1 MTMPLLEIL
10 KTNLSPLQLS
20 VSLAIAVG
28 AFLYR
33 VRKSRVVA
41 NIAGPESPSF
51 LIGNLGEFLR
61 AQAGEMDFKW
71 FSRYG
76 NIVRFKAPFGEDR
89 LLISDPKAIQHILQG
104 YNWGASV
111 DQRARNLFVVGPGIA
126 YVDGEDHKRHRRIM
140 NPAFGASEAK
150 ALVPVFSTA
159 ASSLSN
165 KWKDL
170 LSISNDQSEVFNIP
184 KWTSRATL
192 DAIGHAGF
200 DYNFGAMENQENRLS
215 KAYHNLYADMFAAP
229 SDGAL
234 IVGTLFSYL
243 PISATQMAGLFE
255 YLSKSDPRLARGR
268 EAREVAREVAKG
280 LVEEKSKEQGSGSK
294 DVMSFL
300 VKANM
305 ASQNEKSRMS
315 DEELYAQ
322 MLIIFLAGH
331 ETTANS
337 ISWTLLE
344 LSRHP
349 EIQEK
354 LRNEIRKK
362 ERQLIS
368 EGRSQSEFTAEDFES
383 LSYLNAVVKES
394 MRYHPVAIHSP
405 RMALVDDCIPLS
417 KSIKLT
423 NGKEV
428 REIPVSRGQKV
439 VISIAGYNRS
449 KDVFGED
456 AHVFRPERWLDDGE
470 SKKGGTSVGVY
481 ANLLTFSGGVH
492 SCIGWRFALLE
503 MQTFLVEL
511 ISNFEFS
518 LTPECDKI
526 RREACRVMV
535 PTIEGEVEKGGQC
548 PLKVR
553 CVRE

>member
-1 MTMPLLEIL
+1 
-10 KTNLSPLQLS
+10 
-20 VSLAIAVG
+20 
-28 AFLYR
+28 
-33 VRKSRVVA
+33 
-41 NIAGPESPSF
+41 
-51 LIGNLGEFLR
+51 
-61 AQAGEMDFKW
+61 MDFKW

-234 IVGTLFSYL
+234 I
-243 PISATQMAGLFE
+243 
-255 YLSKSDPRLARGR
+255 
-268 EAREVAREVAKG
+268 AREVAREVAKE

-294 DVMSFL
+294 DVMSLL

-305 ASQNEKSRMS
+305 ASQNERSRMS

-344 LSRHP
+344 LSRYP

-354 LRNEIRKK
+354 LRNEIREK

-368 EGRSQSEFTAEDFES
+368 EGRSRSEFTAEDFES
-383 LSYLNAVVKES
+383 LPYLNAVVKES

-456 AHVFRPERWLDDGE
+456 AHIFRPERWLDDGE

-548 PLKVR
+548 PLRVR

>member
-1 MTMPLLEIL
+1 M
-10 KTNLSPLQLS
+10 
-20 VSLAIAVG
+20 
-28 AFLYR
+28 
-33 VRKSRVVA
+33 
-41 NIAGPESPSF
+41 
-51 LIGNLGEFLR
+51 
-61 AQAGEMDFKW
+61 
-71 FSRYG
+71 
-76 NIVRFKAPFGEDR
+76 
-89 LLISDPKAIQHILQG
+89 
-104 YNWGASV
+104 
-111 DQRARNLFVVGPGIA
+111 
-126 YVDGEDHKRHRRIM
+126 
-140 NPAFGASEAK
+140 
-150 ALVPVFSTA
+150 
-159 ASSLSN
+159 
-165 KWKDL
+165 
-170 LSISNDQSEVFNIP
+170 SNDQSEVFNIP

-229 SDGAL
+229 TDGAL
-234 IVGTLFSYL
+234 IIGTLFSYL
-243 PISATQMAGLFE
+243 PISPTRMAGLFE

-280 LVEEKSKEQGSGSK
+280 LVEEKQGQGSGAGAK
-294 DVMSFL
+294 DVMSLL

-305 ASQNEKSRMS
+305 ASKDERSRMS
-315 DEELYAQ
+315 DEELYSQ

-354 LRNEIRKK
+354 LRNEIREK
-362 ERQLIS
+362 ERQLLLS
-368 EGRSQSEFTAEDFES
+368 EGRVGSECQFTAEDFES
-383 LSYLNAVVKES
+383 LPYLNAVVKES

-405 RMALVDDCIPLS
+405 RMALVDDVIPLS
-417 KSIKLT
+417 KIIKLA
-423 NGKEV
+423 NGEEV
-428 REIPVSRGQKV
+428 KEIPVERGQKV

-449 KDVFGED
+449 KDVWGED
-456 AHVFRPERWLDDGE
+456 AGVFRPERWLENAE
-470 SKKGGTSVGVY
+470 SKKEKGGTRTSVGVY

-511 ISNFEFS
+511 ISTFEFS

-548 PLKVR
+548 PLR
-553 CVRE
+553 